1 MKFNGMKFAA
11 SRFVLACMSHLLT
24 MTKADGGDDKLAA
37 RLNRGKSELSV
48 SKTETELGSS
58 AFSLDVPAETPAS
71 RWWRGQQTIAELLKT
86 CSKVDLD
93 DASRVIQRGWRG
105 TGKGKPTHD
114 FNASITEI
122 SKWDGPRFNGS
133 ALKKALQD
141 TVLIDAEWLADLADV
156 GGVVPRCQDLPVEA
170 KVTLPQLEAW
180 KFFDDIGAV
189 ILSYPWLAA
198 THPDPHGD
206 QLRSLGQIFRVFA
219 DMART
224 MPLHKGTQC

>member
-1 MKFNGMKFAA
+1 M
-11 SRFVLACMSHLLT
+11 FVGGARRPQGLLLA
-24 MTKADGGDDKLAA
+24 MTKVSAGDGKDAA
-37 RLNRGKSELSV
+37 ELKKSELSV
-48 SKTETELGSS
+48 SKTETELGFS
-58 AFSLDVPAETPAS
+58 AFSLDVPAETAAS
-71 RWWRGQQTIAELLKT
+71 RWWRGQQIITELLKT
-86 CSKVDLD
+86 RSRVNLE
-93 DASRVIQRGWRG
+93 DASRVIQHRWRE
-105 TGKGKPTHD
+105 TGKAKPMQN
-114 FNASITEI
+114 FNARIADI

-156 GGVVPRCQDLPVEA
+156 GGVVPRCQDLPNEA

-180 KFFDDIGAV
+180 KFFDDIGVV

-206 QLRSLGQIFRVFA
+206 QLRSLGRIFRVFA

-224 MPLHKGTQC
+224 MPRHKGTRCRVGVFWE